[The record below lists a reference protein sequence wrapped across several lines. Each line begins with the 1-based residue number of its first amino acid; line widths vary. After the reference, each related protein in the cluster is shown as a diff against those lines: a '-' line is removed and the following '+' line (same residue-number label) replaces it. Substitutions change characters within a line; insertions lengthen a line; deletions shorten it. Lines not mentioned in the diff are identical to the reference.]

1 MEIFRRGRDKAT
13 RLVRQWFVWTEMD
26 KPGHVRKYLWIGT
39 ERKLSE
45 LVKWYQ
51 LNKKKYERYEIFRVF
66 QTCKISRCVSLH
78 LDGDEKIL
86 TEAWNSFES
95 IYSHDYYKYR
105 RTMEED
111 ANNKDLV
118 NSVFHDYEKL
128 LREECDCTKRI
139 IPGGYVIQVL
149 PTTRSFII
157 SMFVFVTF
165 TRKLS

>member
-1 MEIFRRGRDKAT
+1 
-13 RLVRQWFVWTEMD
+13 MD
-26 KPGHVRKYLWIGT
+26 KPGHVREYLWIGT
-39 ERKLSE
+39 ERQLSE

-51 LNKKKYERYEIFRVF
+51 LNKKKYERYENY
-66 QTCKISRCVSLH
+66 SRPAKYLDVSSLK
-78 LDGDEKIL
+78 DGDEKIL

-139 IPGGYVIQVL
+139 IPGMFVIQVL
-149 PTTRSFII
+149 PTTDP
-157 SMFVFVTF
+157 
-165 TRKLS
+165 L

>member
-1 MEIFRRGRDKAT
+1 M
-13 RLVRQWFVWTEMD
+13 
-26 KPGHVRKYLWIGT
+26 
-39 ERKLSE
+39 S
-45 LVKWYQ
+45 
-51 LNKKKYERYEIFRVF
+51 
-66 QTCKISRCVSLH
+66 SLH

-139 IPGGYVIQVL
+139 IPGMFVIQVL
-149 PTTRSFII
+149 PTTRSSII

>member
-1 MEIFRRGRDKAT
+1 MSENTYELELSASCQNLSNQINSTKRNTKGT
-13 RLVRQWFVWTEMD
+13 RFSEYSG
-26 KPGHVRKYLWIGT
+26 PAKYLDV
-39 ERKLSE
+39 S
-45 LVKWYQ
+45 
-51 LNKKKYERYEIFRVF
+51 
-66 QTCKISRCVSLH
+66 SLH

-86 TEAWNSFES
+86 TEAWNSYES

-105 RTMEED
+105 RTMEDD

-165 TRKLS
+165 KRKLS